1 MLTLCRPCARC
12 VDYGHVCVPQISGS
26 GKACKPCTRS
36 KAACSFTGRTVPS
49 GSVDSEVIKEA
60 IESAVGPMMMKMTSA
75 LRSQKQ
81 AMEEMSME
89 LFGKNMGHQQ
99 EDREWTEVKEA
110 LRNWRNWG
118 RLGTGYGHL
127 PVVEERM
134 LRRVDSPEALG
145 SGTVS
150 EDELLEL
157 KRTRRA
163 VFGGRVVDKSEDG
176 DKDEIEGGDNGGDHP
191 EASSEEDELEE
202 DL

>member
-1 MLTLCRPCARC
+1 MTKMMSVLC
-12 VDYGHVCVPQISGS
+12 
-26 GKACKPCTRS
+26 
-36 KAACSFTGRTVPS
+36 
-49 GSVDSEVIKEA
+49 
-60 IESAVGPMMMKMTSA
+60 
-75 LRSQKQ
+75 SQKR

-99 EDREWTEVKEA
+99 EDQEWMEVEEA

-118 RLGTGYGHL
+118 RPGTGYGHL
-127 PVVEERM
+127 PVVKEQM
-134 LRRVDSPEALG
+134 LRRVDSPEASG
-145 SGTVS
+145 SRTVS

-163 VFGGRVVDKSEDG
+163 AFRGRVVDESEDEDEEVHMGGSKDG
-176 DKDEIEGGDNGGDHP
+176 DEDEIEGGDDGGDHP

>member
-1 MLTLCRPCARC
+1 M
-12 VDYGHVCVPQISGS
+12 
-26 GKACKPCTRS
+26 
-36 KAACSFTGRTVPS
+36 
-49 GSVDSEVIKEA
+49 DSEAIKEA
-60 IESAVGPMMMKMTSA
+60 IESAVGPMMTKMTSA
-75 LRSQKQ
+75 LRSQKR

-99 EDREWTEVKEA
+99 EDREWTEVEEV
-110 LRNWRNWG
+110 LRNWCNWG
-118 RLGTGYGHL
+118 RPGTGYGHL

-134 LRRVDSPEALG
+134 LRRVDSPEASG

-163 VFGGRVVDKSEDG
+163 AFGGRVVDESEDEDEEVHAGGSKDG
-176 DKDEIEGGDNGGDHP
+176 DEDDIEGGDDGGDHP